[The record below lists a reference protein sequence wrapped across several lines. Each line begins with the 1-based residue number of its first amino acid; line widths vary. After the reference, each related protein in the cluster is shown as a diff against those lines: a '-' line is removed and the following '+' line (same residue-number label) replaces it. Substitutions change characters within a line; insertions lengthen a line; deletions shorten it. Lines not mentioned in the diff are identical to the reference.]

1 MSEATQTQTLEE
13 TLNKT
18 DFGHLLYEHRKSVF
32 IAILAIIVGV
42 MGWVFWN
49 ESRHSSALNNSVKVF
64 DFQNT
69 VWSLAKTDKLTAPEL
84 AKSFTGLDKE
94 IQTSPIMIPLA
105 LEMGKFLYEKGSYAE
120 AEEILSKLD
129 GNISHPVGAFFIG
142 LQRSVVLEKLGKLD
156 DAVMSLENLLKNKD
170 MFLKA
175 KLSLELARLYIA
187 KGEKGKAQTQLDYV
201 ISNFPNDELAKV
213 AKLYL
218 AQLAQ

>member
-1 MSEATQTQTLEE
+1 VNAFNGLSSE
-13 TLNKT
+13 
-18 DFGHLLYEHRKSVF
+18 V
-32 IAILAIIVGV
+32 
-42 MGWVFWN
+42 
-49 ESRHSSALNNSVKVF
+49 
-64 DFQNT
+64 QN
-69 VWSLAKTDKLTAPEL
+69 A
-84 AKSFTGLDKE
+84 
-94 IQTSPIMIPLA
+94 PIMIPVI
-105 LEMGKFLYEKGSYAE
+105 LEMGKFLYEKGNFTE

-129 GNISHPVGAFFIG
+129 GNVAHPVGAFFIG

-156 DAVMSLENLLKNKD
+156 EAITSLENLLKNKD

-175 KLSLELARLYIA
+175 KLSMELARLYVA